1 MHIVAYLLIHLVGEH
16 FLLFLPD
23 FLLQLL
29 QPTLAMSIS
38 QAEAEPTV
46 PPTLVESPSSISPNP
61 GPGCG
66 CGGELGPVVITA
78 EPFEVSSRNT
88 RASPRWARC
97 IKLKCRHPP
106 LLWRTAG
113 EVRQVRDHHLQV
125 RKLKGGVRGL
135 GPQQT
140 LPTVTLTGERWAGG
154 TGGQSL
160 PDPKRLRKPL
170 PREITPQ
177 PLLKSALY

>member
-61 GPGCG
+61 GPG
-66 CGGELGPVVITA
+66 VTK
-78 EPFEVSSRNT
+78 VSSF
-88 RASPRWARC
+88 C
-97 IKLKCRHPP
+97 C
-106 LLWRTAG
+106 
-113 EVRQVRDHHLQV
+113 
-125 RKLKGGVRGL
+125 
-135 GPQQT
+135 
-140 LPTVTLTGERWAGG
+140 
-154 TGGQSL
+154 
-160 PDPKRLRKPL
+160 KPL
-170 PREITPQ
+170 APPKAGR
-177 PLLKSALY
+177 